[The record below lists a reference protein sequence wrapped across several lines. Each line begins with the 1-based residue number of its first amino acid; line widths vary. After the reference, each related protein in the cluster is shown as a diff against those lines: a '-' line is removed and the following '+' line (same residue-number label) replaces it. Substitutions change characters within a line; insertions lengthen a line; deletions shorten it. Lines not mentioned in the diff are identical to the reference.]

1 MLDNIVTMEHTIK
14 TRKLLEQL
22 STIQKE
28 LPKLGNKILS
38 ADQGK
43 LFSFDLVVIGIIK
56 RSLSLTSAFML
67 LVKEFNMVSSRAL
80 LRMQIDTILRLSAF
94 WLVEDPHKL
103 AHQVIKG
110 KQINRIK
117 DKTGHLMTDSYL
129 ADKLSEHY
137 NWIKKVYKYTSGYIH
152 FSERHLFDP
161 ISEIDDNNRI
171 IRYLINDKDYKFP
184 EFSWL
189 ELIKCFNNCME
200 IMISYLEGYRLVKNN
215 VV

>member
-1 MLDNIVTMEHTIK
+1 MEHTVK
-14 TRKLLEQL
+14 TKKLLKQL

-28 LPKLGNKILS
+28 LPKFGNKILS
-38 ADQGK
+38 ADQGS
-43 LFSFDLVVIGIIK
+43 LFPFDLVVIGIIK
-56 RSLSLTSAFML
+56 RSLSLTSAFIL

-94 WLVEDPHKL
+94 WLVVDPHEL

-117 DKTGHLMTDSYL
+117 DRTGQLMTDSYL
-129 ADKLSEHY
+129 ADKLSEKY
-137 NWIKKVYKYTSGYIH
+137 KWIKEVYKYTSGYVH

-161 ISEIDDNNRI
+161 ISEIDENTRT
-171 IRYLINDKDYKFP
+171 IRYLINEKDYKFP

-189 ELIKCFNNCME
+189 EIIDCFKNCSE